1 MNPVYQQKYVKKVDI
16 VKKQYSYNIAGT
28 FKKSQ
33 EANLDKLVSERSH
46 ISSIKGID
54 RLTHNS
60 NIARLEN
67 SPQIQKVL
75 IIN

>member
-54 RLTHNS
+54 RLTNNS